1 MIAHQGEAHEHHH
14 HENEEEQK
22 EQIKPIHRQLSM
34 DMVKDVLQKG
44 IRKTI
49 KTKKMARMED
59 IITSKV
65 KVEFEEDFYAMTILC
80 YLKSNAE
87 KYHITIDK

>member
-14 HENEEEQK
+14 HEEEQK
-22 EQIKPIHRQLSM
+22 EEIKPIHRQLSM